1 MALARWL
8 PLLALAGPSV
18 SAETVLVFFA
28 RGGLAL
34 GSDCRYYGLVRS
46 LAAPLLLGCPAPRF
60 SLPRC
65 RDLARRA
72 AGLTL

>member
-34 GSDCRYYGLVRS
+34 GSDRRYYGLVRS
-46 LAAPLLLGCPAPRF
+46 LAAPAAMGCPAAAILAAP
-60 SLPRC
+60 LPR
-65 RDLARRA
+65 DLWPSP
-72 AGLTL
+72 